1 MKSQE
6 TTARLENILKKVKD
20 ETEVK
25 KYMDKYT
32 AESYD
37 SFARYFNEYIGE
49 HNLTV
54 PEITERS
61 GISGNYVYNIVNG
74 VRNPGRDK
82 IIALCIGAGMDVSE
96 CNRALKIAKEGV
108 LYPKNER
115 DARIIIAINNGIT
128 RVMDINIILD
138 NEGLE
143 AAALENFLRAQIYI
157 GTDNTYMI

>member
-25 KYMDKYT
+25 KYIEENIETLEFDN
-32 AESYD
+32 

-143 AAALENFLRAQIYI
+143 PLL
-157 GTDNTYMI
+157 

>member
-6 TTARLENILKKVKD
+6 TTSRLENILNNIKD
-20 ETEVK
+20 EAEAK
-25 KYMDKYT
+25 RYIDKYT
-32 AESYD
+32 AGSCD

-49 HNLTV
+49 HGIAL
-54 PEITERS
+54 PEIIERS

-82 IIALCIGAGMDVSE
+82 IIALCIGAGMNVSE

-115 DARIIIAINNGIT
+115 DARIIIAVNNGIT
-128 RVMDINIILD
+128 KVMDINIILD

-143 AAALENFLRAQIYI
+143 PLL
-157 GTDNTYMI
+157 

>member
-82 IIALCIGAGMDVSE
+82 IIALCIEWMSA
-96 CNRALKIAKEGV
+96 NATAL
-108 LYPKNER
+108 
-115 DARIIIAINNGIT
+115 
-128 RVMDINIILD
+128 
-138 NEGLE
+138 
-143 AAALENFLRAQIYI
+143 
-157 GTDNTYMI
+157 